1 MEICLKKVKKLDSP
15 NHDLENTNDS
25 QDKILIVEPPLDFT
39 RDPESYLAFKEIPVY
54 EPTAEE
60 FRQPIALINRLKEM
74 GYDKSGCVKIRAPP
88 EWDPKFSLSL
98 QDKKITTRKQ
108 KLQDLTKGKVTKM
121 FALK

>member
-1 MEICLKKVKKLDSP
+1 MEICLKRVKKLDSTY
-15 NHDLENTNDS
+15 HVLENTNDS
-25 QDKILIVEPPLDFT
+25 QDNIFVVEPPLDFT
-39 RDPESYLAFKEIPVY
+39 RDPESYLGFQEIPVY

-60 FRQPIALINRLKEM
+60 FRQPIPLINRLKEM
-74 GYDKSGCVKIRAPP
+74 GYDKFGCVKIRAPP

-108 KLQDLTKGKVTKM
+108 TLQHLTKGKVTKM